1 MADQTCYLQLAE
13 AVGTGDS
20 KYIPQIFEVLA
31 NEKEARL
38 LLAASP
44 PATAAELSEKT
55 GLPQTEI
62 EQMVG
67 PLFTKGVLLKSK
79 KPDGI
84 RYYRVR
90 HFIQMHDATAV
101 MIDAP
106 QKMLDLWKSFMAEE
120 FVGYNRALEE
130 VLPKAVMRIIPVNV
144 AVTPE
149 AKILAL
155 DDVKQLVDNARSL
168 AVTRCSCRVID
179 GKCGK
184 PIEVCVQVDK
194 AADYSIER
202 GTGRPIDKAEA
213 LELMK
218 RCEEEGLIHV
228 SDNARAPGH
237 VICNCCSDCCLAW
250 PSVRTGLGR
259 FVSPSRF
266 AAKVNP
272 DACSACETCLERCY
286 FEAISMAGP
295 NDTAKVDAD
304 KCMGC
309 GLCLVT
315 CPEDAISLRE
325 IRSENFVPE

>member
-1 MADQTCYLQLAE
+1 MTDHTCYQQLAE

-31 NEKEARL
+31 NEDEARL

-44 PATAAELSEKT
+44 PATAAELSKKT
-55 GLPQTEI
+55 GFSQAQI
-62 EQMVG
+62 EEMVT
-67 PLFTKGVLLKSK
+67 PLFINGLLLKSK
-79 KPDGI
+79 KPDGT

-101 MIDAP
+101 TIDAP

-120 FVGYNRALEE
+120 FEGYNRALEE
-130 VLPKAVMRIIPVNV
+130 VLPKAVMRVIPVNV
-144 AVTPE
+144 AITPE
-149 AKILAL
+149 AQILAL
-155 DDVKQLVDNARSL
+155 DDVKQIIDNARNL

-179 GKCGK
+179 GSCGK
-184 PIEVCVQVDK
+184 PIDVCVQVDK

-202 GTGRPIDKAEA
+202 GTGRPIGKTEA
-213 LELMK
+213 LALMK
-218 RCEEEGLIHV
+218 QCEEDGLIHV

-259 FVSPSRF
+259 FISPSRF
-266 AAKVNP
+266 AARVDP
-272 DACSACETCLERCY
+272 EACSACETCLDRCY
-286 FEAISMAGP
+286 FEALSMTGA
-295 NDTAKVDAD
+295 NETALVEAE

-315 CPEDAISLRE
+315 CPEDAIALDAVR
-325 IRSENFVPE
+325 PEAFIPA

>member
-1 MADQTCYLQLAE
+1 MTDHTCYQQLAE

-20 KYIPQIFEVLA
+20 KYIPRIFEVLA
-31 NEKEARL
+31 NEKEAKL

-55 GLPQTEI
+55 GLPQAEI
-62 EQMVG
+62 EEMVT
-67 PLFTKGVLLKSK
+67 PLFVKGLLLKSR
-79 KPDGI
+79 KPDGV
-84 RYYRVR
+84 RFYRVR

-106 QKMLDLWKSFMAEE
+106 RKMLDLWKAFMAEE
-120 FVGYNRALEE
+120 FVGYNRELEK
-130 VLPKAVMRIIPVNV
+130 VLPKSVMRVIPVNV
-144 AVTPE
+144 SITPG
-149 AKILAL
+149 AQILAM
-155 DDVKQLVDNARSL
+155 DDVKQIVDGARNL

-179 GKCGK
+179 GSCGK
-184 PIEVCVQVDK
+184 PVEVCVQVDK

-202 GTGRPIDKAEA
+202 GTGRPITKEETFAI
-213 LELMK
+213 MK

-259 FVSPSRF
+259 FVAPSRF
-266 AAKVNP
+266 AAKV
-272 DACSACETCLERCY
+272 DETSCSACETCLDRCY
-286 FEAISMAGP
+286 FEAISMIGP
-295 NDTAKVDAD
+295 DDTAKVDTD

-315 CPEDAISLRE
+315 CPEDAISLKAVRPE
-325 IRSENFVPE
+325 EFVPA